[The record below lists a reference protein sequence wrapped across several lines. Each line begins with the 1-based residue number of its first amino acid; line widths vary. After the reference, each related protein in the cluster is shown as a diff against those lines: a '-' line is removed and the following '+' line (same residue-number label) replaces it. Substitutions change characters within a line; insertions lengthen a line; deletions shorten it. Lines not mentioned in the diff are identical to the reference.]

1 MADAAA
7 PAATGTGWGS
17 TLKTIFTMG
26 AIGTVMTFGGTI
38 LLPFFGAS
46 AGGAAAATGATNASV
61 LGSFWAPLFTSTTGE
76 MGLTAGLGKMAS
88 GVGAFFNSAATV
100 VSAAF
105 DPSTTMK
112 EALFAPVA

>member
-1 MADAAA
+1 
-7 PAATGTGWGS
+7 
-17 TLKTIFTMG
+17 MG
-26 AIGTVMTFGGTI
+26 EHPENHLYDGRYRHGHDVWLGGTI
-38 LLPFFGAS
+38 LMPFFLTS